1 MSFYTQGKM
10 DLSTVEKLR
19 DDSSNYFEWRKT
31 ISALLRSK
39 GILGACC
46 QRDSLSASMM
56 YAEWVAADTTQKLA
70 KLQLK
75 RFTAESEAIWM
86 INQTISNSHQID
98 IEGMD
103 HAAKVWVRL
112 RPKLTHT
119 DGDRLMKKI
128 ISVNITQFTTPLQM
142 ISEYQTLQAQMESV
156 PGGEGIWTES
166 QTVRLAVHQFTGERW
181 ISFRESLYEEQE
193 LQVKGEATSG
203 WRVTNKQI
211 QESVENKKE
220 ETEQATAQGM
230 GDNAGT

>member
-19 DDSSNYFEWRKT
+19 DDSSNYFEWKKT
-31 ISALLRSK
+31 ITALLRSK

-46 QRDSLSASMM
+46 PADSLSASMM
-56 YAEWVAADTTQKLA
+56 HAEWVAADTTQKLA

-103 HAAKVWVRL
+103 HAANVWVRL

-128 ISVNITQFTTPLQM
+128 ISVNITQFTSPLQM
-142 ISEYQTLQAQMESV
+142 ISEYQTLQAQMQSV
-156 PGGEGIWTES
+156 PGGGGYLE
-166 QTVRLAVHQFTGERW
+166 
-181 ISFRESLYEEQE
+181 
-193 LQVKGEATSG
+193 
-203 WRVTNKQI
+203 
-211 QESVENKKE
+211 
-220 ETEQATAQGM
+220 
-230 GDNAGT
+230 